1 MININGTDYKFKRT
15 MRSIMLFEQ
24 KQKKNIT
31 DIGSNVSDI
40 LNYYYCVLQACN
52 RGVKIPTFDEFLD
65 YIDETEGAFQLMG
78 ELLAEEHTEKKAQ
91 PEA

>member
-1 MININGTDYKFKRT
+1 
-15 MRSIMLFEQ
+15 MLFEQ

-31 DIGSNVSDI
+31 DIGSNVSEI
-40 LNYYYCVLQACN
+40 INYYYCVLQACN
-52 RGVKIPTFDEFLD
+52 RNCKIPTFDEFLD
-65 YIDETEGAFQLMG
+65 YIDETDGAFQLMG

>member
-1 MININGTDYKFKRT
+1 
-15 MRSIMLFEQ
+15 MLFEQ

-40 LNYYYCVLQACN
+40 INYYYCVLQACN
-52 RGVKIPTFDEFLD
+52 RGSKIPTFDEFLD